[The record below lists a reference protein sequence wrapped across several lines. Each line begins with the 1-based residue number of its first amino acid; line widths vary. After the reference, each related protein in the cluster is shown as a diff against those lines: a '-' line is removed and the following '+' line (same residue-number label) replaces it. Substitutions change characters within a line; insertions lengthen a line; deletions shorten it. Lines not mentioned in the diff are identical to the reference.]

1 MANQPGL
8 EAPLR
13 WTGGYFREPVWPREP
28 DIAAIKS
35 IARQHLQSQL
45 PLAIEDE
52 KLEASFFA
60 EGLYNKLYKIS
71 YPGHHPSYLLRVTVP
86 VLPYLKT
93 ESEVATIAYL
103 RANTSVPVPRV
114 IAWQSNNVNELGY
127 EWMLMEVIDG
137 VPLFKVWREIPWEQK
152 LELVD
157 KLARH
162 IKDMQDH
169 SFASI
174 GALYF
179 KTALEHE
186 KQECVTA
193 TDQQAST
200 VEEVTKVELKVQD
213 ADTDEASVSTDF
225 QTLQLH
231 TSLSGTLEHA
241 EGGLTTVATRSSDQH
256 TLANDTQKDDF
267 AVGPLFNSVFFVENK
282 TRLPGDRGPYPDQI
296 KWLSE
301 LINIQM
307 ELVKDVSIEDS
318 DDFDDYMAKDAPL
331 ILSLGHEFLEILPA
345 VFGKEEGLQAYCLH
359 HSDLNL
365 ANILVDP
372 ETFAITGIVDWELV
386 NVVPRWEADE
396 HPEFMQSS
404 EPLDEEEPPIPSY
417 ENPEHPS
424 VYTRDRWDNR
434 LLRRHWDETMTR
446 LRQGTDTDADTST
459 DAGNAEAK
467 RKALAVLYDLTENWT
482 WVSNWM
488 KKYKASNISDDRGE
502 SDAGAEDKSE
512 VEEDIS

>member
-8 EAPLR
+8 ETPLR

-28 DIAAIKS
+28 DIAAVKS

-45 PLAIEDE
+45 PFAVDDE
-52 KLEASFFA
+52 ILEVSFFA

-103 RANTSVPVPRV
+103 RANTSIPVPRV

-137 VPLFKVWREIPWEQK
+137 VPLFKVWRKIPWEQK
-152 LELVD
+152 LKLVD
-157 KLARH
+157 ELARH
-162 IKDMQDH
+162 VKDMQDH
-169 SFASI
+169 SFDSI

-179 KTALEHE
+179 KTALEHGKE
-186 KQECVTA
+186 QRITA
-193 TDQQAST
+193 TDHQVST
-200 VEEVTKVELKVQD
+200 VDEVTKPKLEMQD

-231 TSLSGTLEHA
+231 TSPSGSLEHA
-241 EGGLTTVATRSSDQH
+241 EGGLMTVATGSCSQH

-267 AVGPLFNSVFFVENK
+267 AIGPLFNSVFFVENK
-282 TRLPGDRGPYPDQI
+282 SRLPGDRGPYPDQI

-307 ELVKDVSIEDS
+307 ELVKDVSIVDS
-318 DDFDDYMAKDAPL
+318 DDFDDYIAKDAPL
-331 ILSLGHEFLEILPA
+331 IISLGQEFLEILPA
-345 VFGKEEGLQAYCLH
+345 VFGKEEGLPACCLH

-372 ETFAITGIVDWELV
+372 ETFDITGIVDWELV

-396 HPEFMQSS
+396 YPEFMQSS
-404 EPLDEEEPPIPSY
+404 EPFDDDEPPVPSY
-417 ENPEHPS
+417 EDPEHPS

-434 LLRRHWDETMTR
+434 LLRRHWDETMER
-446 LRQGTDTDADTST
+446 LRQGIDADADTAT
-459 DAGNAEAK
+459 DTGNAEAK
-467 RKALAVLYDLTENWT
+467 RKGLAVLYDLTENWI
-482 WVSNWM
+482 WVLNWM
-488 KKYKASNISDDRGE
+488 KKYKAGRNNSDD
-502 SDAGAEDKSE
+502 
-512 VEEDIS
+512 